1 MEILLSRCHKKEEKV
16 KVQRYL
22 WEVKSLVN
30 PTNFQLDELL
40 GIWEASGFENALPG
54 VFKRAFL
61 KLQTRIDAWFTQ
73 TKKFKNGIFFA
84 LKIDCKM
91 QIWQVFN
98 HQHYLNKYSFNSSS
112 KYLLSSSLL
121 LPSFRFS
128 NFWWFDETSAILL
141 IAHYLRQF

>member
-1 MEILLSRCHKKEEKV
+1 MTQWKYYQRCHKKKEEKV

-61 KLQTRIDAWFTQ
+61 KLQTRIDPDLHKQ
-73 TKKFKNGIFFA
+73 K
-84 LKIDCKM
+84 
-91 QIWQVFN
+91 
-98 HQHYLNKYSFNSSS
+98 SSRMEF
-112 KYLLSSSLL
+112 SLL
-121 LPSFRFS
+121 
-128 NFWWFDETSAILL
+128 
-141 IAHYLRQF
+141 